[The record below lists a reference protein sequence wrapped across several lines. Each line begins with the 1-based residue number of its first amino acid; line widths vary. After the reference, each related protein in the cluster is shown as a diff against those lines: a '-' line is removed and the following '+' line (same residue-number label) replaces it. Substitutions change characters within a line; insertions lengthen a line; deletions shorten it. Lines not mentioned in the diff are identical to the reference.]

1 MKAKVL
7 NLRTLFA
14 TEVSYRIPQFQRAYA
29 WKMKKQWKPLWEDVS
44 KFAER
49 LLDLK
54 GETIFDLE
62 AGEEIDEG
70 EDSKIPPHFM
80 GAIVLQ
86 PRGQETGEVVK
97 RLVVDGQQ
105 RLTTL
110 QLLIQA
116 TKEAFWSIA
125 ESDMADRLA
134 PLTLNKRDHWGGDSD
149 NQTKI
154 RQSNLNDQKAF
165 QKAIRGLDDGQWPA
179 HLINDA
185 RKYFKEQVTKWLDAQ
200 PANRLARAN
209 ALEQTLTRHLQI
221 AAIDLDTREKPHFIF
236 EVLNTRGESLTQSDL
251 IKNTVMY
258 EADVVDDAE
267 ASKALWGMFDSDEWW
282 RGETKEGRLT
292 RIHLDRF
299 LNYWMVMST
308 NGDVTADRISSEFSH
323 YMDKNRSSHN
333 IHDIAADIR
342 KAGVVYRDIDNLRIP
357 GIETFLQR
365 MKTMELGVVVPPL
378 LWLYTRDIPEE
389 NRQRGIRALESY
401 LIRRMLC
408 GYQSQGLNRLFI
420 ELLANLK
427 SECPNTADRTII
439 EFLEKQ
445 TVENRSWPRDDE
457 LFIKVAS
464 EPLKGTVRRRVMVL
478 EAIESH
484 LKSDKTESV
493 VNSKLTVEHIM
504 PESWE
509 NNWPLD
515 ETFPNRDEAV
525 EARKQAVQ
533 EIGNLTLVTGKLNS
547 SLSND
552 PWNKKRETLKKHTVL
567 RLNLDLVNDYQPMW
581 DETTIRDRG
590 RHLADKII
598 EIWPFASKL

>member
-1 MKAKVL
+1 
-7 NLRTLFA
+7 
-14 TEVSYRIPQFQRAYA
+14 
-29 WKMKKQWKPLWEDVS
+29 
-44 KFAER
+44 
-49 LLDLK
+49 
-54 GETIFDLE
+54 
-62 AGEEIDEG
+62 
-70 EDSKIPPHFM
+70 M

-86 PRGQETGEVVK
+86 LREQTTGVVVK

-110 QLLIQA
+110 QLLIKAAQQA
-116 TKEAFWSIA
+116 FLDINEVAR
-125 ESDMADRLA
+125 ADRLA
-134 PLTLNKRDHWGGDSD
+134 KLTRNPSNYWGGDSD
-149 NQTKI
+149 NETKI

-165 QKAIRGLDDGQWPA
+165 QEAVRDLDDGEA
-179 HLINDA
+179 LIHPISIA
-185 RKYFKEQVTKWLDAQ
+185 EKYFREELSKWLNAQ
-200 PANRLARAN
+200 PADRDVRAN
-209 ALEQTLTRHLQI
+209 AMEETITKLLQI
-221 AAIDLDTREKPHFIF
+221 AAIDLDVLEKPHLIF
-236 EVLNTRGESLTQSDL
+236 EVLNTRAETLTQSDL
-251 IKNTVMY
+251 VKNTVMY
-258 EADVVDDAE
+258 EADVVDDAQ
-267 ASKALWGMFDSDEWW
+267 KAKNLWGMFDGDKWW
-282 RGETKEGRLT
+282 RQETKEGRLN

-323 YMDKNRSSHN
+323 YIDKNRSSHN

-342 KAGVVYRDIDNLRIP
+342 KAGVVYRDIDNVRIP
-357 GIETFLQR
+357 GIETFLKR

-378 LWLYTRDIPEE
+378 LWLYTRDIPKE
-389 NRQRGIRALESY
+389 NRERGIRALESY

-408 GYQSQGLNRLFI
+408 GYQSQGLNRLFL
-420 ELLANLK
+420 ELLASLK
-427 SECPNTADRTII
+427 AECDQTPDRTII
-439 EFLEKQ
+439 DFLEKQ